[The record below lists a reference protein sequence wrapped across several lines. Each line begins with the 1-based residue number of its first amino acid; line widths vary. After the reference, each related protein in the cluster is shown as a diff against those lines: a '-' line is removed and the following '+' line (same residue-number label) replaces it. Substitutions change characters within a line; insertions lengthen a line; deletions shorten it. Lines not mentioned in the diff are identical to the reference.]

1 MKFDQDHSQE
11 NIEKMIEEQTQAA
24 EIQQDV
30 AGKESSGV
38 HQKKPHKEHSQVFVE
53 FMRSLS
59 ETSNPE
65 EKVRACISFMKDSLT
80 HTPNPKFRDFWDV
93 RKFCLPIFKETM
105 SPKARSD
112 LWQEYTDVSAEARR
126 LKDVLDEQSAFAYE
140 QIDLAIQALTK
151 DLESYEQLV
160 TQVNPILIP
169 DACSTM
175 LHRKNE
181 YIEDQSHL
189 TLLNS
194 FASKINSLRKEVIR
208 TEMRIKNKN
217 KLFERLSAAGD
228 CVFPKRKV
236 LIKNISEQFSQD
248 VESFVTKNFQ
258 DADQQ
263 PGHLHQ
269 LREEIK
275 ALQNIAKELTLN
287 AQSFNDTRVR
297 LSECWDKLK
306 VLDKER
312 KKEISQKKQQMRL
325 QADQVM
331 EKIKTFSSF
340 CQEFPPMAE
349 VQKQFEEIV
358 TFMKSLE
365 LNFSEQKM
373 LKDELYKARK
383 PVLDK
388 ERHEQEEKA
397 LKDRE
402 VESLKKEKIEQFK
415 TSLASFVSSCDALDL
430 EVANEQRNA
439 LLVQSQQLSI
449 SKADKMLVDRSFKQI
464 KDKMDEMKSRS
475 LLSMSDS
482 DKEKL
487 DDLIAMLE
495 ERKKRRQEIRGQI
508 ESYRKVLGGSGF
520 DFEKAMMYR
529 ELIEA
534 EKETLENINAAIEE
548 LEEKVADIEGC

>member
-11 NIEKMIEEQTQAA
+11 NVEKNIEEQDQAA
-24 EIQQDV
+24 ALQQDV
-30 AGKESSGV
+30 AGIESLDV
-38 HQKKPHKEHSQVFVE
+38 HQKKPNKEHSQVFVE
-53 FMRSLS
+53 FMKSLS

-93 RKFCLPIFKETM
+93 RKVCLPIFKESM
-105 SPKARSD
+105 SPRARSD

-160 TQVNPILIP
+160 AQVNPIIIP

-181 YIEDQSHL
+181 YVESQSHL

-228 CVFPKRKV
+228 CVFPKRKG
-236 LIKNISEQFSQD
+236 LIKNISEQFSED

-258 DADQQ
+258 ADEQQ
-263 PGHLHQ
+263 SSHLHQ

-287 AQSFNDTRVR
+287 AQSFNDTRVK

-331 EKIKTFSSF
+331 EKVKAFSLF
-340 CQEFPPMAE
+340 CSELPPVFE
-349 VQKQFEEIV
+349 VQKQFEEIL

-365 LNFSEQKM
+365 LSFSEQKM
-373 LKDELYKARK
+373 LKDELFKARK

-388 ERHEQEEKA
+388 ERHAQDEKV
-397 LKDRE
+397 LKERE
-402 VESLKKEKIEQFK
+402 AELLKKEKVEQFK
-415 TSLASFVSSCDALDL
+415 ASLASFVSSCDTLDL
-430 EVANEQRNA
+430 ENANEQKNA
-439 LLVQSQQLSI
+439 LITQSQQMSL
-449 SKADKMLVDRSFKQI
+449 SKADKMLIDRTFKQI
-464 KDKMDEMKSRS
+464 KDKLDEKKSRS

-487 DDLIAMLE
+487 DDLIDMLE
-495 ERKKRRQEIRGQI
+495 ERKRRRQEIRGQI

-529 ELIEA
+529 ELIES